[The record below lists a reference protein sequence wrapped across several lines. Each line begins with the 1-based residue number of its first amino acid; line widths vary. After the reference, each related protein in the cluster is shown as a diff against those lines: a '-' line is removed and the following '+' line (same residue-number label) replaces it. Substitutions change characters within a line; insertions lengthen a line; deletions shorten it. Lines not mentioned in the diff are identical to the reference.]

1 MTVVTRRLH
10 SLIATGPG
18 KSHSTLR
25 RLLKMMAAKVVRI
38 PSGMNVTEIAN
49 GQMGTLLLLTS
60 LKYLTSVERVD
71 VPSDGIW
78 RILMFM

>member
-1 MTVVTRRLH
+1 
-10 SLIATGPG
+10 
-18 KSHSTLR
+18 
-25 RLLKMMAAKVVRI
+25 LLKMMAAKVVRI

>member
-1 MTVVTRRLH
+1 MESITLTD
-10 SLIATGPG
+10 SDG
-18 KSHSTLR
+18 KSHFTVR